1 MQTMLSR
8 LTQVK
13 GSVSLSVRLGWG
25 VGALGVA
32 LLFNTYSTILLYYL
46 TRVAGVAVFTAG
58 TLMMIAKAYDLVTD
72 LPMGIISDRTKS
84 RFGRRRPWLLVGAFV
99 CGGAFVLL
107 FSTPAE
113 WTGYK
118 QAAYVL
124 AGLVVFNTGYT
135 LFNVPHVAMP
145 AEMSDNYDERTA
157 IMSFR
162 AVAIMLGTFTVIG
175 IAPRLAEQFGGG
187 NEGYVVVGWMLGSL
201 ALLAMITCFFGTSGV
216 RATEHIRPRYGL
228 REQIL
233 TAASN
238 VHFLRLALFK
248 LLTLLATG
256 MAQGSVLFFIV
267 DILGHSQGVMLYYAI
282 GGTLIMPLLAAPF
295 FRVPFSRKVG
305 KHRALLFATLGFMV
319 VVLWWLFVQPGEP
332 VWVLFVRAL
341 VLAFFGMGK
350 LLLGMSLLPDVQEY
364 DYLSTGLRREGVFAG
379 AYNMVEKAAF
389 MGAPMLIGLILWL
402 LGYQS
407 TVDNQA
413 IEQDPSALT
422 GIRISIAIVP
432 AICNLLAGIILLRWN
447 LTREMLDELRAKR
460 DAASA

>member
-8 LTQVK
+8 LTRVK
-13 GSVSLSVRLGWG
+13 GTVPLSLRAGWG

-32 LLFNTYSTILLYYL
+32 LLFNTYSAILIFYL
-46 TRVAGVAVFTAG
+46 TKIAGVAALTAG
-58 TLMMIAKAYDLVTD
+58 TLLMIAKAYDLVTD

-84 RFGRRRPWLLVGAFV
+84 RFGRRRPWLLLGAFV
-99 CGGAFVLL
+99 CAGAFVLL
-107 FSTPAE
+107 FSTPAH
-113 WTGYK
+113 WTDFSK
-118 QAAYVL
+118 AAYVL
-124 AGLVVFNTGYT
+124 GGLLVFNTGYT
-135 LFNVPHVAMP
+135 LFNVPHIAMP
-145 AEMSDNYDERTA
+145 AEMSTNYDERTA

-162 AVAIMLGTFTVIG
+162 AVAIMLGTFAVIG
-175 IAPRLAEQFGGG
+175 IAPRLADEFGGG
-187 NEGYVVVGWMLGSL
+187 NDGYVIVGWMLGIL
-201 ALLAMITCFFGTSGV
+201 ALLAMTTCFFGTAGV
-216 RATEHIRPRYGL
+216 RATEHVRSRYGV
-228 REQIL
+228 REQL
-233 TAASN
+233 RTAASN
-238 VHFLRLALFK
+238 VHFGKLAVFK
-248 LLTLLATG
+248 FLTLLATG
-256 MAQGSVLFFIV
+256 VSAGSVLFFIV

-282 GGTLIMPLLAAPF
+282 GGNLIMPLVAAPLF
-295 FRVPFSRKVG
+295 WVPFSRKVG
-305 KHRALLFATLGFMV
+305 KHRALMLATFGFMV
-319 VVLWWLFVQPGEP
+319 GALWWWFVEPGEP
-332 VWVLFVRAL
+332 VWLLFVRAL
-341 VLAFFGMGK
+341 VLSFFGMGK

-413 IEQDPSALT
+413 IQQDPSALT

-432 AICNLLAGIILLRWN
+432 AVCNLLAGIVLLRWN